1 MNRNFHGIPPFLDV
15 ASPWADTTKSSF
27 LYIFLQNYHHCIN
40 LSHGKIARDPPFG
53 DIAAPWEDITKSLL
67 LSIIHSK
74 YIQFIDI
81 SQ

>member
-1 MNRNFHGIPPFLDV
+1 MEKLQGI
-15 ASPWADTTKSSF
+15 
-27 LYIFLQNYHHCIN
+27 
-40 LSHGKIARDPPFG
+40 PPFG
-53 DIAAPWEDITKSLL
+53 DIAAPWEDIPKSLL